1 MDVETVDKIY
11 HQMSQDIFTREVL
24 MNTEPIKDSIKT
36 IKNLSKLYDI
46 YIITARTEQL
56 ISFAKQWLKENDI
69 EKDIT
74 EIISSSYREKQEICK
89 EKHISYLYDDDIK
102 HLQKNKIQ
110 NRILFN
116 PEMEIIDLGIPQ
128 VCSWKEIE
136 EQMLKGTNL
145 FDTII

>member
-1 MDVETVDKIY
+1 MDIQKADEIY
-11 HQMSQDIFTREVL
+11 HQMSKDIFTKEVL
-24 MNTEPIKDSIKT
+24 MNTKPIKDAIDT

-56 ISFAKQWLKENDI
+56 ISFAKQWLKDNDI

-74 EIISSSYREKQEICK
+74 EIISSSYKEKQEICR

-102 HLQKNKIQ
+102 HLKNNKIQ

-116 PEMEIIDLGIPQ
+116 TEKEDIELEIQQ
-128 VCSWKEIE
+128 VSSWKEIGE
-136 EQMLKGTNL
+136 ELLK
-145 FDTII
+145 DVKRD

>member
-56 ISFAKQWLKENDI
+56 ISFAKQWL
-69 EKDIT
+69 T

-116 PEMEIIDLGIPQ
+116 PEKEVIDLEIPQ
-128 VCSWKEIE
+128 VSSWKEIE
-136 EQMLKGTNL
+136 EQFSKGVKRDGS
-145 FDTII
+145 F